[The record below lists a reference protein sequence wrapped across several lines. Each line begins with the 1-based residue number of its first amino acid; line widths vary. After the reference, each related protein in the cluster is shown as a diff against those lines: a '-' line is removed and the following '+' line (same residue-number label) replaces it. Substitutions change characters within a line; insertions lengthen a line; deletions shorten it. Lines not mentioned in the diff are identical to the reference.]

1 MEENKIVKL
10 LSLSPKDDLFE
21 KNDGKYSYYKKI
33 FDDAFKS
40 SKKNH
45 NVAISGKYGSGKSSL
60 VYSYLKDKNSCIKEG
75 QSLKINFSNLA
86 PDNEEF
92 NVNKENDKEN
102 VIKHENRFI
111 NETILSMINQIIY
124 QIDNRKI
131 PLTHFKVKEER
142 DKKTSIAIM
151 FLLLTIVW
159 IPLINFISPYFPV
172 NINLFKGIIMLFLC
186 ILTSALIIVPLFN
199 FVQNFDIRRLKLGFK
214 NIEADINYEN
224 DDFFQ
229 EYIDEIIYLF
239 TSVENDEGDE
249 GDESSY
255 LLIIEDLD
263 RFDNAEIFRK
273 LKDLNIK
280 LNQKSE
286 SNWIF
291 LYLIKDQLF
300 KDDKERTKFFDL
312 IIPVIPFITAHNSY
326 YKLKD
331 MFKGQLDE
339 NLIFLSSVFI
349 DDYRLLLNIH
359 NEYIIFKDLINEKV
373 NKCELFS
380 LIVYKNIFPDKFDDL
395 QDGGGILNEI
405 LNSYIDDINKQISD
419 YKLNIVNYERDSLN
433 KYLEDNHC
441 NIIELSAFNRVRDVN
456 VPAFDE
462 IKEKDYTLDDNVNG
476 NLRYSELKEKH
487 MYRSKYLGS
496 EYGSLLKN
504 LEILES
510 HDLSSIS
517 ENVISDLHST
527 TDENYE
533 QYKREFAFVY
543 GLIKNKYLT
552 VNYLNTINYLYGN
565 PNDLTFMDNIIKRNK
580 VYDINLNIT
589 GFHTIIR
596 KLNTI
601 KYAWN
606 CPQIFNVNLLK
617 YILDK
622 GGHNELFNRMM
633 EEAQNGFIESFI
645 NDHGDYLSNI
655 YKRYPKLS
663 LDINRVKMNHKNFLF
678 IIKNNIYVHS
688 EDNEKVIADISKDLS
703 DMENVQ
709 IINNEFVHIETKKQV
724 IQSLESINF
733 VDINEKD
740 LWNLL
745 ISSDK
750 INHTL
755 GNAMDYYDQ
764 IEEHSNEFYDY
775 LDETDIPYDTN
786 LTDEE
791 LEFLNNLLKD
801 GSLHVKKFSEISS
814 HLDQVTLTNSDIL
827 TLSDSKMEQI
837 IDRFNFDLNNDD
849 LFNRI
854 ADSSINISDDN
865 YNNFVKKYNSY
876 SDDETS
882 IAVTNNILLKK
893 SFMKN
898 DLDSFK
904 FTTETLTYRD
914 IKKKEL
920 LGYLNRIKNNI
931 DTYKNDLSKIIKI
944 IEAKPNSKNAKVLK
958 DDLGIIINLV
968 RYMKEK
974 GIIED
979 FKISEDFKKIQFH

>member
-1 MEENKIVKL
+1 MKDNKKIKL

-21 KNDGKYSYYKKI
+21 KDDGKYQYYKNI
-33 FDDAFKS
+33 FDNAFRVDE
-40 SKKNH
+40 KNQ
-45 NVAISGKYGSGKSSL
+45 NIAISGKYGSGKSSL
-60 VYSYLKDKNSCIKEG
+60 IYSYIKDNSTIIKKN
-75 QSLKINFSNLA
+75 QSLKINFSNLG
-86 PDNEEF
+86 PNF
-92 NVNKENDKEN
+92 SKEKNDSGIDKD
-102 VIKHENRFI
+102 ENRFI
-111 NETILSMINQIIY
+111 NEIALSIINQIIY
-124 QIDNRKI
+124 QIDHSKI
-131 PLTHFKVKEER
+131 PLTHFKIKEER
-142 DKKTSIAIM
+142 DRKTSKAILIM
-151 FLLLTIVW
+151 LLTIIWV
-159 IPLINFISPYFPV
+159 PLICIIFPFFPD
-172 NINLFKGIIMLFLC
+172 NINRLRGVIILLIC
-186 ILTSALIIVPLFN
+186 ITSNFFIMNPLFN
-199 FVQNFDIRRLKLGFK
+199 FIQNFDIKRVKLGFK
-214 NIEADINYEN
+214 NLEAEINYEN
-224 DDFFQ
+224 DDFFE

-239 TSVENDEGDE
+239 TSFENDTEK
-249 GDESSY
+249 SY

-263 RFDNAEIFRK
+263 RFDNIEIFRK

-286 SNWIF
+286 SNWTF

-300 KDDKERTKFFDL
+300 HDDKERTKFFDL
-312 IIPVIPFITAHNSY
+312 IIPVIPFITSHNSY

-339 NLIFLSSVFI
+339 NLIFFTSRFI
-349 DDYRLLLNIH
+349 DDYRLLSNVY
-359 NEYIIFKDLINEKV
+359 NEYIIFKNLINESV
-373 NKCELFS
+373 NECELFS

-395 QDGGGILNEI
+395 QNGSGILKEI
-405 LNSYIDDINKQISD
+405 LSSYIDDINKQISD
-419 YKLNIVNYERDSLN
+419 IKLSIVNFERKSFN
-433 KYLEDNHC
+433 KYVEN
-441 NIIELSAFNRVRDVN
+441 NNVTIPEKSIYVN
-456 VPAFDE
+456 LKDTSPSEFDE
-462 IKEKDYTLDDNVNG
+462 IIRNDYFLRDIKRKDLP
-476 NLRYSELKEKH
+476 YSKLKENSIYH
-487 MYRSKYLGS
+487 EKYLSDG
-496 EYGSLLKN
+496 YDSLIERLN
-504 LEILES
+504 LLES
-510 HDLSSIS
+510 HDLSCIS
-517 ENVISDLHST
+517 ENVISDFHKKN
-527 TDENYE
+527 DENYDK
-533 QYKREFAFVY
+533 YTKEFAFVY

-565 PNDLTFMDNIIKRNK
+565 PNDLTFIDNIIKRNK

-589 GFHTIIR
+589 GFDTIIR
-596 KLNTI
+596 NLNNF

-633 EEAQNGFIESFI
+633 EESQNGFIESFI
-645 NDHGDYLSNI
+645 NDYGDYVSNI

-678 IIKNNIYVHS
+678 IIENNIYVHS

-703 DMENVQ
+703 DVENVQ

-733 VDINEKD
+733 VDANEKD

-827 TLSDSKMEQI
+827 ALSDSKMEQI
-837 IDRFNFDLNNDD
+837 IDRFNFDLNDDD

-854 ADSSINISDDN
+854 ADSSIKISDDN
-865 YNNFVKKYNSY
+865 YSKFVKKYNSY

-904 FTTETLTYRD
+904 FTTETLMYRD

-979 FKISEDFKKIQFH
+979 FKISEDLKKIQFH

>member
-199 FVQNFDIRRLKLGFK
+199 FIQNFDIRRLKLGFK

-239 TSVENDEGDE
+239 TSVENDE

-339 NLIFLSSVFI
+339 NLIFFTSRFI
-349 DDYRLLLNIH
+349 DDYRLLSNVY
-359 NEYIIFKDLINEKV
+359 NEYIIFKNIINESV
-373 NKCELFS
+373 NECELFS

-395 QDGGGILNEI
+395 QNGSGILKEI
-405 LNSYIDDINKQISD
+405 LSSYIDDINKQISD
-419 YKLNIVNYERDSLN
+419 IKLSIVNFERKSFN
-433 KYLEDNHC
+433 KYVEN
-441 NIIELSAFNRVRDVN
+441 NNVTIPEKSIYVN
-456 VPAFDE
+456 LKDTSPSEFDE
-462 IKEKDYTLDDNVNG
+462 IIRNDYFLRDIKRKDLP
-476 NLRYSELKEKH
+476 YSKLKENSIYH
-487 MYRSKYLGS
+487 DKYLSDG
-496 EYGSLLKN
+496 YDSLIERLN
-504 LEILES
+504 LLES
-510 HDLSSIS
+510 HDLSCIS
-517 ENVISDLHST
+517 ENVISDFHKK
-527 TDENYE
+527 TDENYDK
-533 QYKREFAFVY
+533 YTKEFTFVY

-565 PNDLTFMDNIIKRNK
+565 PNDLTFIDNIIKRNK

-589 GFHTIIR
+589 GFDTIIR
-596 KLNTI
+596 NLNNF

-633 EEAQNGFIESFI
+633 EESQNGFIESFI
-645 NDHGDYLSNI
+645 NDYGDYVSNI

-703 DMENVQ
+703 DVENVQ

-733 VDINEKD
+733 VDVNEKD

-775 LDETDIPYDTN
+775 LDEIDIPYDTN

-837 IDRFNFDLNNDD
+837 IDRFNFDLNDDD

-854 ADSSINISDDN
+854 ADSSIKISDDN
-865 YNNFVKKYNSY
+865 YSKFVKKYNSY

-882 IAVTNNILLKK
+882 IAVTNNILLKE

-904 FTTETLTYRD
+904 FTTETLMYRD